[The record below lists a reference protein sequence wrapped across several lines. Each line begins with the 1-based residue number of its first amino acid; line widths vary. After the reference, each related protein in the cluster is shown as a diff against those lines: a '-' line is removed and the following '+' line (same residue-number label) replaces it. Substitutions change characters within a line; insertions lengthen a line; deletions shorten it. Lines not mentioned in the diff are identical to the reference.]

1 MREAKIVG
9 GEGKK
14 DSVREKIKNREEGR
28 RGRAAQLLFYS
39 RGKNVSNLWASS
51 SRLSCTCNV

>member
-1 MREAKIVG
+1 MREAKVVG

-28 RGRAAQLLFYS
+28 RGRAAQLLLYS